1 MQSPCLVK
9 SDWVDS
15 VVGRRDPVPAAGG
28 GGGGGRAWQEV
39 QGAELGCLLRRLMVQ
54 ASAEYKK
61 DGLTAPSFLY
71 LPLSGISLF
80 PGRPV
85 LGARPVCRSEPGD

>member
-1 MQSPCLVK
+1 VLQCAAIQFQFQLREEEEE
-9 SDWVDS
+9 
-15 VVGRRDPVPAAGG
+15 VVVVVVVVV
-28 GGGGGRAWQEV
+28 V

-71 LPLSGISLF
+71 LLLSGVSLF

-85 LGARPVCRSEPGD
+85 PGVRLACRSEPGD